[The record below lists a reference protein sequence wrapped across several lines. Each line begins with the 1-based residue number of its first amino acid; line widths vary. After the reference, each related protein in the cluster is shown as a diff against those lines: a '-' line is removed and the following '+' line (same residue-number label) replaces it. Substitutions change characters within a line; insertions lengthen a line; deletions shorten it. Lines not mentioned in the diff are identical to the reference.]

1 MSAVR
6 NRAEERVPAALRQPA
21 AALKTVSRA
30 TESPAEKQAQHVPP
44 APVGSIAA
52 IETQLGF

>member
-21 AALKTVSRA
+21 AALKTVPRA
-30 TESPAEKQAQHVPP
+30 VETSAEKQASNVPP
-44 APVGSIAA
+44 APIGSIAA